1 MMEFYVSGQS
11 LKMFTPV
18 TAADSLKYL
27 TAQFHFTGDEWDGY
41 TRWAHFRRGETVYDI
56 ELDEEDRITEEDALN
71 LTTGEWEIYL
81 TGTKDTARLTTVVV
95 VLTVKESGLV
105 DAPLHVLPQSVA
117 EQIDAKAAQALLTAQ
132 AVKAAADAGKFNGRD
147 GKSFEIK
154 GYYASTAALEEGVP
168 APAPGDA
175 YCVGSAAPY
184 DVYIY
189 DGVSGEWINNGTI
202 QGAKGDT
209 GAAGTT
215 FTPHVDGN
223 GNLSWTNDGGLEN
236 PATQN
241 IRGAAGAKG
250 ETGAAGKS
258 AYTAAVE
265 AGYTGTEA
273 TFYAALTAMP
283 YHNARHLP
291 DGADPITVKAGNLE
305 ASAVETA
312 KIKDKAVTTA
322 KLADLAVTRAKLAQD
337 ALFSPWI
344 VSGSR
349 DIVASDIGG
358 TIQNNWEESATYTLT
373 QALSATLPMGAE
385 LAVLRGGTYEKTIV
399 SIVGSGIRFG
409 IPDDMPGGPMYPNA
423 TLKITSYL
431 GLVAIRKIAADNTNG
446 DLWGVYGNVEVV
458 T

>member
-27 TAQFHFTGDEWDGY
+27 TAQFHFTDNEWDGY

-56 ELDEEDRITEEDALN
+56 ELDENDRITEEDALN

-95 VLTVKESGLV
+95 VLTVKESGLI
-105 DAPLHVLPQSVA
+105 DAPLHVIPQSVA

-154 GYYASTAALEEGVP
+154 GYYANLETLETGVP
-168 APAPGDA
+168 EPAPGDA
-175 YCVGSAAPY
+175 YCVGSTAPY

-223 GNLSWTNDGGLEN
+223 GNLSWTNDGGLDN

-241 IRGAAGAKG
+241 IRGDTGAKG

-258 AYTAAVE
+258 AYAAAVE

-305 ASAVETA
+305 TSAVETA
-312 KIKDKAVTTA
+312 KIKDG
-322 KLADLAVTRAKLAQD
+322 AVTRAKLAQD
-337 ALFSPWI
+337 ALFSPI
-344 VSGSR
+344 VYLGASSAAFSLSSGSVGKTFIANDSTTNFVITIPADESIPTGFEVALFR
-349 DIVASDIGG
+349 FNCKSMKITFASNIKVLLYGNASALTATSFTLEPYAMVALKKISGSDYWLLTGPAEVAS
-358 TIQNNWEESATYTLT
+358 
-373 QALSATLPMGAE
+373 
-385 LAVLRGGTYEKTIV
+385 
-399 SIVGSGIRFG
+399 
-409 IPDDMPGGPMYPNA
+409 
-423 TLKITSYL
+423 
-431 GLVAIRKIAADNTNG
+431 
-446 DLWGVYGNVEVV
+446 
-458 T
+458 

>member
-18 TAADSLKYL
+18 IAADSLKYL
-27 TAQFHFTGDEWDGY
+27 TAHFHFTGDEWDGY

-56 ELDEEDRITEEDALN
+56 ELDENDRITEEDVLN

-132 AVKAAADAGKFNGRD
+132 AVKAAADAGKFNGKD

-215 FTPHVDGN
+215 FTPHLDGN
-223 GNLSWTNDGGLEN
+223 GNLSWTNDGGLDN
-236 PATQN
+236 PETQN
-241 IRGAAGAKG
+241 IRGAKGDKG

-258 AYTAAVE
+258 AYAAAVE

-291 DGADPITVKAGNLE
+291 DGADPITVKAGNIE
-305 ASAVETA
+305 ASAVETE
-312 KIKDKAVTTA
+312 KIKDKAVTMA
-322 KLADLAVTRAKLAQD
+322 KLADHAVSVDYTVTLDTTWSGDAAPYTKEQTINGILAADAPLIDLAPSATFADAEKQADAWALVYRAVTAANKITFYAKAK
-337 ALFSPWI
+337 P
-344 VSGSR
+344 
-349 DIVASDIGG
+349 
-358 TIQNNWEESATYTLT
+358 T
-373 QALSATLPMGAE
+373 
-385 LAVLRGGTYEKTIV
+385 V
-399 SIVGSGIRFG
+399 SIPLQIRC
-409 IPDDMPGGPMYPNA
+409 
-423 TLKITSYL
+423 
-431 GLVAIRKIAADNTNG
+431 IRK
-446 DLWGVYGNVEVV
+446 
-458 T
+458 

>member
-27 TAQFHFTGDEWDGY
+27 TAQFHFTDDDWDGY

-56 ELDEEDRITEEDALN
+56 ELDENDRITEEDTLN

-132 AVKAAADAGKFNGRD
+132 AVKAAADAGKFNGKD

-154 GYYASTAALEEGVP
+154 GYYASVTALEAGVP
-168 APAPGDA
+168 KPVPGDA

-189 DGVSGEWINNGTI
+189 DGVNGEWVNNGTI

-215 FTPHVDGN
+215 FTPHLDGN
-223 GNLSWTNDGGLEN
+223 GNLSWTNDGGLDN
-236 PATQN
+236 PETQN

-250 ETGAAGKS
+250 ETGPAGKS
-258 AYTAAVE
+258 AYAAAVE
-265 AGYTGTEA
+265 AGYTGTEE

-291 DGADPITVKAGNLE
+291 DGADPITVKAGNIE

-312 KIKDKAVTTA
+312 KIKDKAVTMA
-322 KLADLAVTRAKLAQD
+322 KLADHAVSVDYTVTLDTTWSGDAAPYTKEQTINGILAADAPLIDLAPSATFADAEKQADAWALIYRAVTAANKITFYAKAK
-337 ALFSPWI
+337 P
-344 VSGSR
+344 
-349 DIVASDIGG
+349 
-358 TIQNNWEESATYTLT
+358 T
-373 QALSATLPMGAE
+373 
-385 LAVLRGGTYEKTIV
+385 V
-399 SIVGSGIRFG
+399 SIPLQIRC
-409 IPDDMPGGPMYPNA
+409 
-423 TLKITSYL
+423 
-431 GLVAIRKIAADNTNG
+431 IRK
-446 DLWGVYGNVEVV
+446 
-458 T
+458 

>member
-27 TAQFHFTGDEWDGY
+27 TAQFHFTDDDWDGY
-41 TRWAHFRRGETVYDI
+41 TRWAHFRSGETVYDI
-56 ELDEEDRITEEDALN
+56 ELDGEDCITEEDALN
-71 LTTGEWEIYL
+71 LTAGEWEIYL

-95 VLTVKESGLV
+95 VLTVKESGLI

-132 AVKAAADAGKFNGRD
+132 AVKAAADAGKFNGKD

-215 FTPHVDGN
+215 FTPHLDGN
-223 GNLSWTNDGGLEN
+223 GNLSWTNDGGLDN
-236 PATQN
+236 PETQN
-241 IRGAAGAKG
+241 IRGAKGDKG

-258 AYTAAVE
+258 AYAAAVE

-291 DGADPITVKAGNLE
+291 DGADPITVKAGNIE

-312 KIKDKAVTTA
+312 KIKDKAVTMA
-322 KLADLAVTRAKLAQD
+322 KLADHAVSVDYTVTLDTTWSGDATPYTKEQTINGILAADAPLIDLAPSATFADAEKQADAWALIYRAVTAANKITFYAKAK
-337 ALFSPWI
+337 P
-344 VSGSR
+344 
-349 DIVASDIGG
+349 
-358 TIQNNWEESATYTLT
+358 T
-373 QALSATLPMGAE
+373 
-385 LAVLRGGTYEKTIV
+385 V
-399 SIVGSGIRFG
+399 SIPLQIRC
-409 IPDDMPGGPMYPNA
+409 
-423 TLKITSYL
+423 
-431 GLVAIRKIAADNTNG
+431 IRK
-446 DLWGVYGNVEVV
+446 
-458 T
+458 

>member
-11 LKMFTPV
+11 LKMFTTV

-27 TAQFHFTGDEWDGY
+27 TAQFHFTDDDWDGY
-41 TRWAHFRRGETVYDI
+41 TRWAHFRKGETVYDI
-56 ELDEEDRITEEDALN
+56 ELDGEDCITEEDALN
-71 LTTGEWEIYL
+71 LTAGEWEIYL
-81 TGTKDTARLTTVVV
+81 TGTKDAARLTTVVV
-95 VLTVKESGLV
+95 VLTVKESGLI

-168 APAPGDA
+168 EPAPGDA

-215 FTPHVDGN
+215 FTPHLDGN
-223 GNLSWTNDGGLEN
+223 GNLSWTNDGGLDN
-236 PATQN
+236 PETQN
-241 IRGAAGAKG
+241 IRGAKGDKG

-258 AYTAAVE
+258 AYAAAVE

-291 DGADPITVKAGNLE
+291 DGADPITVKAGNIE

-312 KIKDKAVTTA
+312 KIKDKAVTMA
-322 KLADLAVTRAKLAQD
+322 KLADHAVSVDYTATLNTTWSGSAAPYTKEQTINGILATDKPLIDMVPSATFADAEKQADAWALIYRAVTAANKITFYAKAK
-337 ALFSPWI
+337 P
-344 VSGSR
+344 
-349 DIVASDIGG
+349 
-358 TIQNNWEESATYTLT
+358 T
-373 QALSATLPMGAE
+373 
-385 LAVLRGGTYEKTIV
+385 V
-399 SIVGSGIRFG
+399 SIPLQIRC
-409 IPDDMPGGPMYPNA
+409 
-423 TLKITSYL
+423 
-431 GLVAIRKIAADNTNG
+431 IRK
-446 DLWGVYGNVEVV
+446 
-458 T
+458 

>member
-27 TAQFHFTGDEWDGY
+27 TAQFHFTDNEWDGY

-56 ELDEEDRITEEDALN
+56 ELDENDRITEEDALN

-223 GNLSWTNDGGLEN
+223 GNLSWTNDGGLDN
-236 PATQN
+236 PTTQN
-241 IRGAAGAKG
+241 IRGDTGAKG

-258 AYTAAVE
+258 AYAAAVE

-312 KIKDKAVTTA
+312 KIKDKAVTMA
-322 KLADLAVTRAKLAQD
+322 KLADHAVSVDYTVTLNTTWSGSAAPYTKEQTINGILATDKPLIDLVPSATFADAEKQTNAWALVYRAVTAANKITFYAKAK
-337 ALFSPWI
+337 P
-344 VSGSR
+344 
-349 DIVASDIGG
+349 
-358 TIQNNWEESATYTLT
+358 T
-373 QALSATLPMGAE
+373 
-385 LAVLRGGTYEKTIV
+385 V
-399 SIVGSGIRFG
+399 SIPLQIRC
-409 IPDDMPGGPMYPNA
+409 
-423 TLKITSYL
+423 
-431 GLVAIRKIAADNTNG
+431 IRK
-446 DLWGVYGNVEVV
+446 
-458 T
+458 

>member
-18 TAADSLKYL
+18 TAADSLRYL

-41 TRWAHFRRGETVYDI
+41 TRWAHFRKGETVYDI
-56 ELDEEDRITEEDALN
+56 ALDGDDRITEEDALN
-71 LTTGEWEIYL
+71 LTAGEWEIYL

-95 VLTVKESGLV
+95 ILTVKESGLI

-154 GYYASTAALEEGVP
+154 GYYANLETLETGVP
-168 APAPGDA
+168 EPAPGEA

-189 DGVSGEWINNGTI
+189 DGVNGEWVNNGTI
-202 QGAKGDT
+202 QGAKGDA
-209 GAAGTT
+209 GAPGAT

-223 GNLSWTNDGGLEN
+223 GNLSWTNDGGLDN
-236 PATQN
+236 PETQN

-250 ETGAAGKS
+250 ETGPAGKS
-258 AYTAAVE
+258 AYAAAVE
-265 AGYTGTEA
+265 AGYTGTEE

-291 DGADPITVKAGNLE
+291 DGADPITVKAGNIE
-305 ASAVETA
+305 ASAVDTA
-312 KIKDKAVTTA
+312 KIKDEAVTMA
-322 KLADLAVTRAKLAQD
+322 KLADHAVSVVKSVQLPTTGWTKNSDGVYEANVT
-337 ALFSPWI
+337 
-344 VSGSR
+344 VSGLKTTDTVVLGLR
-349 DIVASDIGG
+349 RG
-358 TIQNNWEESATYTLT
+358 TTSPDGWTLT
-373 QALSATLPMGAE
+373 LTAFDSDRETFSKILAGRITAANTLHLYAKE
-385 LAVLRGGTYEKTIV
+385 AITNAIYLNCWVV
-399 SIVGSGIRFG
+399 S
-409 IPDDMPGGPMYPNA
+409 
-423 TLKITSYL
+423 K
-431 GLVAIRKIAADNTNG
+431 
-446 DLWGVYGNVEVV
+446 
-458 T
+458 

>member
-27 TAQFHFTGDEWDGY
+27 TAQFHFTDDDWDGY
-41 TRWAHFRRGETVYDI
+41 TRWAHFRKGETVYDI

-132 AVKAAADAGKFNGRD
+132 AVKAAADAGKFNGKD

-154 GYYASTAALEEGVP
+154 GYYASVTALEEGVP
-168 APAPGDA
+168 KPAPGDA
-175 YCVGSAAPY
+175 YCVGSTAPY

-215 FTPHVDGN
+215 FTPHLDGN
-223 GNLSWTNDGGLEN
+223 GNLSWTNDGGLDN
-236 PATQN
+236 PETQN
-241 IRGAAGAKG
+241 IRGAKGDKG

-258 AYTAAVE
+258 AYAAAVE

-291 DGADPITVKAGNLE
+291 DGADPITVKAGNIE

-312 KIKDKAVTTA
+312 KIKDKAVTMA
-322 KLADLAVTRAKLAQD
+322 KLADHAVSVDYTVTLDTTWSGDAAPYTKEQTINGILAADAPLIDLAPSATFADAEKQADAWALIYRAVTAANKITFYAKAK
-337 ALFSPWI
+337 P
-344 VSGSR
+344 
-349 DIVASDIGG
+349 
-358 TIQNNWEESATYTLT
+358 T
-373 QALSATLPMGAE
+373 
-385 LAVLRGGTYEKTIV
+385 V
-399 SIVGSGIRFG
+399 SIPLQIRC
-409 IPDDMPGGPMYPNA
+409 
-423 TLKITSYL
+423 
-431 GLVAIRKIAADNTNG
+431 IRK
-446 DLWGVYGNVEVV
+446 
-458 T
+458 

>member
-27 TAQFHFTGDEWDGY
+27 TAQFHFTDDDWDGY
-41 TRWAHFRRGETVYDI
+41 TRWAHFRKGETVYDI
-56 ELDEEDRITEEDALN
+56 ELDGEDCITEEDALN
-71 LTTGEWEIYL
+71 LTAGEWEIYL

-132 AVKAAADAGKFNGRD
+132 AVKAAADAGKFNGKD

-154 GYYASTAALEEGVP
+154 GYYASVTALEEGVP
-168 APAPGDA
+168 KPAPGDA
-175 YCVGSAAPY
+175 YCVGSTAPY

-215 FTPHVDGN
+215 FTPHLDGN
-223 GNLSWTNDGGLEN
+223 GNLSWTNDGGLDN
-236 PATQN
+236 PETQN

-258 AYTAAVE
+258 AYAAAVE

-291 DGADPITVKAGNLE
+291 DGADPITVKAGNIE

-312 KIKDKAVTTA
+312 KIKDKAVTMA
-322 KLADLAVTRAKLAQD
+322 KLADHAVSVDYTVTLDTTWSGDAAPYTKEQTINGILAADAPLIDLAPSATFADAEKQADAWALIYRAVTAANKIMFYAKAK
-337 ALFSPWI
+337 P
-344 VSGSR
+344 
-349 DIVASDIGG
+349 
-358 TIQNNWEESATYTLT
+358 T
-373 QALSATLPMGAE
+373 
-385 LAVLRGGTYEKTIV
+385 V
-399 SIVGSGIRFG
+399 SIPLQIRC
-409 IPDDMPGGPMYPNA
+409 
-423 TLKITSYL
+423 
-431 GLVAIRKIAADNTNG
+431 IRK
-446 DLWGVYGNVEVV
+446 
-458 T
+458 

>member
-27 TAQFHFTGDEWDGY
+27 TAQFHFTDNEWDGY

-56 ELDEEDRITEEDALN
+56 ELDEENRITEEDALN

-337 ALFSPWI
+337 ALYSPN
-344 VSGSR
+344 VMLGSR
-349 DIVASDIGG
+349 EAR
-358 TIQNNWEESATYTLT
+358 T
-373 QALSATLPMGAE
+373 
-385 LAVLRGGTYEKTIV
+385 
-399 SIVGSGIRFG
+399 IVGSDTGNTFIGNSSVNYVITVNKTDTIPIGAEFAFFLMYGGSIKIKFGSTVKVGIAG
-409 IPDDMPGGPMYPNA
+409 NDLTA
-423 TLKITSYL
+423 
-431 GLVAIRKIAADNTNG
+431 GLTVVVSEKFAMVAIKKIET
-446 DLWGVYGNVEVV
+446 YGGYDTYIVTGPAEVV
-458 T
+458 S

>member
-27 TAQFHFTGDEWDGY
+27 TAQFHFTDNEWDGY

-56 ELDEEDRITEEDALN
+56 ELDENDRITEEDALN

-105 DAPLHVLPQSVA
+105 DAPLHVIPQSVA

-168 APAPGDA
+168 EPAPGDA

-223 GNLSWTNDGGLEN
+223 GNLSWTNDGGLDN
-236 PATQN
+236 PTTQN
-241 IRGAAGAKG
+241 IRGDTGAKG

-258 AYTAAVE
+258 AYAAAVE

-312 KIKDKAVTTA
+312 KIKDG
-322 KLADLAVTRAKLAQD
+322 AVTRAKLAQD
-337 ALFSPWI
+337 ALYSPI
-344 VSGSR
+344 RMVQSDSSVVSSDVGATIRTGGS
-349 DIVASDIGG
+349 ASAI
-358 TIQNNWEESATYTLT
+358 TVTLT
-373 QALSATLPMGAE
+373 QTVSHAMPVSTEIAFLPWVAATMKIAFDG
-385 LAVLRGGTYEKTIV
+385 VKVGTLGQAQAYSSPT
-399 SIVGSGIRFG
+399 F
-409 IPDDMPGGPMYPNA
+409 
-423 TLKITSYL
+423 TLKPKGMI
-431 GLVAIRKIAADNTNG
+431 AIKKILSDNNG
-446 DLWGVYGNVEVV
+446 DYWLLSGPVAEV
-458 T
+458 TT

>member
-41 TRWAHFRRGETVYDI
+41 TRWAHFHRGETVYDI

-132 AVKAAADAGKFNGRD
+132 AVKAAADAGKFNGKD

-250 ETGAAGKS
+250 ETGGCRQERVYRGGRGRVHGNGS
-258 AYTAAVE
+258 DV
-265 AGYTGTEA
+265 
-273 TFYAALTAMP
+273 LC
-283 YHNARHLP
+283 
-291 DGADPITVKAGNLE
+291 GAD
-305 ASAVETA
+305 S
-312 KIKDKAVTTA
+312 
-322 KLADLAVTRAKLAQD
+322 D
-337 ALFSPWI
+337 ALPQRAAPA
-344 VSGSR
+344 G
-349 DIVASDIGG
+349 
-358 TIQNNWEESATYTLT
+358 
-373 QALSATLPMGAE
+373 
-385 LAVLRGGTYEKTIV
+385 RG
-399 SIVGSGIRFG
+399 R
-409 IPDDMPGGPMYPNA
+409 PDNSKGREP
-423 TLKITSYL
+423 
-431 GLVAIRKIAADNTNG
+431 
-446 DLWGVYGNVEVV
+446 
-458 T
+458 

>member
-27 TAQFHFTGDEWDGY
+27 TAQFHFTDDDWDGY

-56 ELDEEDRITEEDALN
+56 ELDGEDRITEEDALN
-71 LTTGEWEIYL
+71 LTAGEWEIYL
-81 TGTKDTARLTTVVV
+81 TGTKDAARLTTIVVI
-95 VLTVKESGLV
+95 LTVKESGLI

-132 AVKAAADAGKFNGRD
+132 AVKAAADAGKFNGKD

-168 APAPGDA
+168 EPAPGDA
-175 YCVGSAAPY
+175 YCVGSTAPY

-215 FTPHVDGN
+215 FTPHLDGN
-223 GNLSWTNDGGLEN
+223 GNLSWTNDGGLDN
-236 PATQN
+236 PETQN

-258 AYTAAVE
+258 AYAAAFE

-291 DGADPITVKAGNLE
+291 DGADPITVKAGNIE

-312 KIKDKAVTTA
+312 KIKDKAVTMA
-322 KLADLAVTRAKLAQD
+322 KLADHAVSVVKSVQLPTTGWTRNSDGVYEANVTL
-337 ALFSPWI
+337 
-344 VSGSR
+344 SGLKTTDTVILGLR
-349 DIVASDIGG
+349 RG
-358 TIQNNWEESATYTLT
+358 TTDPDGWTLT
-373 QALSATLPMGAE
+373 PTAFDSDRETFSKILAGRITAANTLHLYAKE
-385 LAVLRGGTYEKTIV
+385 AITNSIYLNCWVV
-399 SIVGSGIRFG
+399 S
-409 IPDDMPGGPMYPNA
+409 
-423 TLKITSYL
+423 K
-431 GLVAIRKIAADNTNG
+431 
-446 DLWGVYGNVEVV
+446 
-458 T
+458 

>member
-18 TAADSLKYL
+18 TAADSLRYL
-27 TAQFHFTGDEWDGY
+27 TAQFHFTDNDWDGY
-41 TRWAHFRRGETVYDI
+41 TRWAHFRKGETVYDI
-56 ELDEEDRITEEDALN
+56 ALDGDDRITEEDALN
-71 LTTGEWEIYL
+71 LTAGEWDIYL

-95 VLTVKESGLV
+95 ILTVKESGLI

-154 GYYASTAALEEGVP
+154 GYYANLEALETGVP
-168 APAPGDA
+168 EPAPGDA

-189 DGVSGEWINNGTI
+189 DGVNGEWVNNGTI

-209 GAAGTT
+209 GAPGTT

-223 GNLSWTNDGGLEN
+223 GNLSWTNDGGLDN

-241 IRGAAGAKG
+241 IRGATGPKGA
-250 ETGAAGKS
+250 TGPAGKS
-258 AYTAAVE
+258 AYAAAVE

-291 DGADPITVKAGNLE
+291 DGADPITVKAGNLA

-312 KIKDKAVTTA
+312 KIKDKAVTMA
-322 KLADLAVTRAKLAQD
+322 KLADHAVSVDYTVTLDTTWSGDAAPYTKEQTINGILAADMPLIDLVPSETFADAQEQEDAWASVYRAVTAADKITFYAKAK
-337 ALFSPWI
+337 P
-344 VSGSR
+344 
-349 DIVASDIGG
+349 
-358 TIQNNWEESATYTLT
+358 T
-373 QALSATLPMGAE
+373 
-385 LAVLRGGTYEKTIV
+385 V
-399 SIVGSGIRFG
+399 SIPLQIRC
-409 IPDDMPGGPMYPNA
+409 
-423 TLKITSYL
+423 
-431 GLVAIRKIAADNTNG
+431 IRK
-446 DLWGVYGNVEVV
+446 
-458 T
+458 

>member
-18 TAADSLKYL
+18 IAADSLKYL
-27 TAQFHFTGDEWDGY
+27 TAQFHFTDDDWDGY

-56 ELDEEDRITEEDALN
+56 ELDENDRITEEDALN

-81 TGTKDTARLTTVVV
+81 TGTKDTARLTTIVVI
-95 VLTVKESGLV
+95 LTVKESGLI

-132 AVKAAADAGKFNGRD
+132 AVKAAADAGKFNGKD

-223 GNLSWTNDGGLEN
+223 GNLSWTNDGGLDN

-258 AYTAAVE
+258 AYAAAVE

-312 KIKDKAVTTA
+312 KIKDKAVTMA
-322 KLADLAVTRAKLAQD
+322 KLADHAVSVDYTVTLDTTWSGDAAPYTKEQTINGILAADAPLIDLAPSATFADAEKQADAWALIYRAVTAANKITFYAKAK
-337 ALFSPWI
+337 P
-344 VSGSR
+344 
-349 DIVASDIGG
+349 
-358 TIQNNWEESATYTLT
+358 T
-373 QALSATLPMGAE
+373 
-385 LAVLRGGTYEKTIV
+385 V
-399 SIVGSGIRFG
+399 SIPLQIRC
-409 IPDDMPGGPMYPNA
+409 
-423 TLKITSYL
+423 
-431 GLVAIRKIAADNTNG
+431 IRK
-446 DLWGVYGNVEVV
+446 
-458 T
+458 